1 MFNLQQERDYDDN
14 ILVEE
19 EEMEVMKRREQEKL
33 DALKD
38 NEDES
43 FDDELEQVGS
53 EWTLLRC
60 RETAV
65 RYDSISLWSRHG
77 CIEL

>member
-33 DALKD
+33 DALND

-53 EWTLLRC
+53 EWTPVKIQRNC
-60 RETAV
+60 CE
-65 RYDSISLWSRHG
+65 I
-77 CIEL
+77 